1 MKEKLRRRKSTR
13 RQSRY
18 ASLLIVA
25 AVVLVCIFSV
35 MRVSKLNAKSKEL
48 TATEKELSKK
58 IELAYK
64 EKEELAALEA
74 YMKTPKY
81 IEDVAKDKLGLVY
94 PDEIVIK
101 PAQQ

>member
-1 MKEKLRRRKSTR
+1 MRRRKSTR

-25 AVVLVCIFSV
+25 AVVLVCIFSIMSV
-35 MRVSKLNAKSKEL
+35 YKLNAKSKEL